1 MLLQSRG
8 ELETVK
14 EMIAQMG
21 AHLAAEAQ
29 DDADSSDSD
38 SEEEDEDE
46 EEQEAHRS
54 RGRGG
59 AGGVGSVGSAEE
71 KRGSLSPA
79 GSRHSS
85 GE

>member
-1 MLLQSRG
+1 
-8 ELETVK
+8 
-14 EMIAQMG
+14 MIAQMG

-38 SEEEDEDE
+38 SEDDDDE
-46 EEQEAHRS
+46 ETHRS

-59 AGGVGSVGSAEE
+59 AGGAGSVGSGEE

-85 GE
+85 GELYLTLLFDS